1 MIMRNIVI
9 SLGITTLSSVLLY
22 MYFKNK
28 MADVENK
35 VEIMFQLIQEHAAA
49 NDAALRNVNSQ
60 HNSPTFSLASR
71 SENIKLES
79 PTSLVDV
86 SDDEDNDS
94 DEVSDSDEES
104 DDEQE
109 DIDVSST
116 TADVDIEELEV
127 RESVFQE
134 EDAKKINF
142 NIRGS
147 ETDSLLDLNNLEDL
161 TTNHNGSDLE
171 EEELDDNGVVE
182 EIKFDDMTNVNL
194 ELNEITL
201 SEKEDVVQVEE
212 AQEDTNKTL
221 KILAEPFDSDSLRKR
236 TVTQLKEIA
245 AQRNLQKYKS
255 LTKKRLIELISNSQ

>member
-1 MIMRNIVI
+1 MRNIVI

-22 MYFKNK
+22 MYFKHK

-104 DDEQE
+104 DEE

-116 TADVDIEELEV
+116 TADVDIEELDV
-127 RESVFQE
+127 RESLFQE
-134 EDAKKINF
+134 DDTKKINF

-201 SEKEDVVQVEE
+201 SEKEDVVQVAE

-221 KILAEPFDSDSLRKR
+221 KILAESFDSDSLRKR
-236 TVTQLKEIA
+236 TVAQLKEIA

>member
-1 MIMRNIVI
+1 MRNIVI

-60 HNSPTFSLASR
+60 NNSPTFSLATH
-71 SENIKLES
+71 SENIKLENPS
-79 PTSLVDV
+79 PLVDV

-104 DDEQE
+104 DEEE

-116 TADVDIEELEV
+116 TADVDIEELDT
-127 RESVFQE
+127 RKSLFE
-134 EDAKKINF
+134 EDDTKKINF

-161 TTNHNGSDLE
+161 SPNHNSLDLE
-171 EEELDDNGVVE
+171 EEELDDDGVVE
-182 EIKFDDMTNVNL
+182 EIKFDEMTNVNL

-212 AQEDTNKTL
+212 AQDATKTL
-221 KILAEPFDSDSLRKR
+221 KILAESFDSDSLRKR
-236 TVTQLKEIA
+236 TVSQLKEIA